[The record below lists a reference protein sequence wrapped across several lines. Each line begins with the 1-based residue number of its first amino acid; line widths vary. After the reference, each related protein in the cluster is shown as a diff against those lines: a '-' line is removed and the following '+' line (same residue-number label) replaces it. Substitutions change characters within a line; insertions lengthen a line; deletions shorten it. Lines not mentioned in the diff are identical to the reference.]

1 VTGQR
6 QLARFIR
13 EHRDG
18 AGLDPD
24 RFERTGGGKV
34 RCSLCHRTGYG
45 TSGPVEAIT
54 CFDGRVIPWHAR
66 FSPWQVA
73 CLMPHDWHC
82 SCGLRFIQFAYLWR
96 HIGAPRPANWGRQG
110 VHRAVLEMAVR

>member
-1 VTGQR
+1 MTGQR

-18 AGLDPD
+18 SDLDHN
-24 RFERTGGGKV
+24 RFEYAGGRKV

-45 TSGPVEAIT
+45 PVGRVEAVT
-54 CFDGRVIPWHAR
+54 CFDGRVIPWQMR
-66 FSPWQVA
+66 FNMWQVG

-82 SCGLRFIQFAYLWR
+82 SCGRRFVEFVALWR
-96 HIGAPRPANWGRQG
+96 HVGAPRPADWGRQG
-110 VHRAVLEMAVR
+110 EHHAVLEMAER